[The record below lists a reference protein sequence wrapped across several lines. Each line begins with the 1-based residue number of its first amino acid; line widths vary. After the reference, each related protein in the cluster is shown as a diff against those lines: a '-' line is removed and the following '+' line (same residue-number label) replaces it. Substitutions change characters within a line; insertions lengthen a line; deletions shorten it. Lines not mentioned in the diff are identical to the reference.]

1 MAEYNSTETPNIYPN
16 LNDQQHFRLNKINEI
31 EDYFVTEI
39 KERELMSKRLSKY
52 IASFDSFDKSL
63 IVLSATSGSISIAS
77 FATVIGT
84 PVGIASASL
93 SPTFSL
99 PTGIVKKL
107 RKTTRNKKKKH
118 NKIITLTRSKLNS
131 IESKIY
137 EALINN
143 EISHEDF
150 MIIINEERNF
160 RELKESIRMMNS
172 QRNGNEKNNLIEEGK
187 KIGTD

>member
-52 IASFDSFDKSL
+52 IASFDSFNKSL

-107 RKTTRNKKKKH
+107 
-118 NKIITLTRSKLNS
+118 
-131 IESKIY
+131 
-137 EALINN
+137 
-143 EISHEDF
+143 
-150 MIIINEERNF
+150 
-160 RELKESIRMMNS
+160 
-172 QRNGNEKNNLIEEGK
+172 
-187 KIGTD
+187 